1 MKNIIIALGAILLI
15 GGGFSYYKSQQSP
28 VELHSHDHSGHDHG
42 SHEGHDHHDHDHGSH
57 EGHDH

>member
-15 GGGFSYYKSQQSP
+15 GAGFSYYKSQQSP
-28 VELHSHDHSGHDHG
+28 VELHSHDHHGHDHG
-42 SHEGHDHHDHDHGSH
+42 SHEGHDHDSH